1 MRKII
6 MKHDK
11 NSKKTFIFSKTIFC
25 HKKISTLQN
34 VTNRFY
40 FRQKIQPESVS
51 STMTRVEMA
60 KDFYLQMWIIFDI

>member
-51 STMTRVEMA
+51 SKYYDKSRNGKRFLFANV
-60 KDFYLQMWIIFDI
+60 DYF